1 MLLKLIKTESYGV
14 LRHKPFH
21 PSLRKEFNEKSL
33 NSFFALKREIYI
45 RLMALRHFCLSF
57 SDN

>member
-21 PSLRKEFNEKSL
+21 PSLSAKNKEQPLSG
-33 NSFFALKREIYI
+33 
-45 RLMALRHFCLSF
+45 CSF
-57 SDN
+57 SFLREGDISPLYLNPG